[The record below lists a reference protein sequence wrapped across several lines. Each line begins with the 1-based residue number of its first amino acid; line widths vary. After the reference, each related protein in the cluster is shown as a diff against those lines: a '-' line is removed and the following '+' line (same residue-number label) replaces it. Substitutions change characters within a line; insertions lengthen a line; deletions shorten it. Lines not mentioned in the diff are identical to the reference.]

1 MRSLLPC
8 EQALE
13 SKGCPV
19 NDRSANQGAWEGYVL
34 RPARL
39 DGVNRKRRAVGA
51 GHARPLQAN
60 SDYNVAAIYFQTYY
74 IFCEQTLHNM

>member
-1 MRSLLPC
+1 IVTAAGLGRAIPGPPSSIWREL
-8 EQALE
+8 A
-13 SKGCPV
+13 
-19 NDRSANQGAWEGYVL
+19 
-34 RPARL
+34 
-39 DGVNRKRRAVGA
+39 GVCGA